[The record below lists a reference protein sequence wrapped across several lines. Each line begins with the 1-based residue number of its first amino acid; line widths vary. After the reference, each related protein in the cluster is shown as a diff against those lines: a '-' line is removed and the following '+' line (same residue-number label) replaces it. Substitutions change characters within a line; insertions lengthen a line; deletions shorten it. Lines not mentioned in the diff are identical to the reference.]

1 MKHALRTLSLLALMA
16 HAVPLAALA
25 PADVAR
31 LEQEV
36 RAAITAGDY
45 LIAQDLIARLEGAG
59 ARATA
64 QPLMVQLSKALEKRA
79 IGAAE
84 LERQYRNLDAW
95 ELKPLRRLRQELEAR
110 VKQLESDLTRARD
123 FGYQQRDKVDALQ
136 RQFNSLEQK
145 AQNISN
151 ELAAE
156 QNQREQAETAFIE
169 LQKKAANQEI
179 KTKQLEEQ
187 LRLKQDALNDLTA
200 KFSRIE
206 TNLRD
211 LTKERDGL
219 KKRNSELQAEQQTKI
234 DAATKKLNER
244 IAQLQV
250 EKENEVEA
258 ANQLLSQKRAD
269 FDAVKE
275 QLRVAE
281 EEQTRLEEL
290 TEKLN
295 KLVGDITAQLRSA
308 LADAAAQGTLQ
319 GQYRELDT
327 RVREIIDRI

>member
-84 LERQYRNLDAW
+84 LERQYRNLEAR

-145 AQNISN
+145 AQTEIDRLKKLNN
-151 ELAAE
+151 EVTRKLDLE
-156 QNQREQAETAFIE
+156 QNQREQAETAYNDLRAKFTS
-169 LQKKAANQEI
+169 
-179 KTKQLEEQ
+179 KTDRVADLEQ
-187 LRLKQDALNDLTA
+187 QVKDLTA
-200 KFSRIE
+200 NVTTLQNKAQQFQKENELLIQKAADLAVINDNLKAAITEASRVVQQTANRAAGMSI
-206 TNLRD
+206 
-211 LTKERDGL
+211 
-219 KKRNSELQAEQQTKI
+219 SELQTAISE
-234 DAATKKLNER
+234 
-244 IAQLQV
+244 IADKV
-250 EKENEVEA
+250 KS
-258 ANQLLSQKRAD
+258 LL
-269 FDAVKE
+269 
-275 QLRVAE
+275 
-281 EEQTRLEEL
+281 
-290 TEKLN
+290 
-295 KLVGDITAQLRSA
+295 
-308 LADAAAQGTLQ
+308 
-319 GQYRELDT
+319 
-327 RVREIIDRI
+327 

>member
-1 MKHALRTLSLLALMA
+1 MKHTLRTLSLLALMA

-25 PADVAR
+25 PADIAR

-36 RAAITAGDY
+36 RAAITAEDF

-84 LERQYRNLDAW
+84 LQRQYRNLEAR

-200 KFSRIE
+200 KFSRVE

-211 LTKERDGL
+211 LTKERNEILDKYAESLEKITKLEAENSKL
-219 KKRNSELQAEQQTKI
+219 K
-234 DAATKKLNER
+234 
-244 IAQLQV
+244 
-250 EKENEVEA
+250 KENELLIEKATDLGVENEDLKNERTA
-258 ANQLLSQKRAD
+258 LNNAIKEVSRLTQQNANQAARMSVTELQTAISEIA
-269 FDAVKE
+269 DAVKS
-275 QLRVAE
+275 L
-281 EEQTRLEEL
+281 L
-290 TEKLN
+290 
-295 KLVGDITAQLRSA
+295 
-308 LADAAAQGTLQ
+308 
-319 GQYRELDT
+319 
-327 RVREIIDRI
+327 